1 MTLNASNHVSHCAYK
16 KPVLA
21 VKPFTQ
27 AELLAR
33 SAAETYYALAR
44 EYTTR
49 GDTLN
54 AVSCC
59 IEASDRIA
67 GIARPL
73 VVRDQLMDLIRA
85 IDPVGRICS
94 RLRHRMSCAATNCA
108 YLCSGNSEHQY
119 LERLVS
125 VHQLV
130 GYPSGD
136 SRFNTACESAYWQLR
151 QDPDLKELYVVVY
164 RSGLCSTANDRYF
177 VAVPATMIS
186 EHGPHFLTD
195 ICAVVRN

>member
-1 MTLNASNHVSHCAYK
+1 MSLNASKYVNHSAYK
-16 KPVLA
+16 KPAFA

-59 IEASDRIA
+59 IEASERIA

-73 VVRDQLMDLIRA
+73 AVRDQLVDLMRA
-85 IDPVGRICS
+85 IDPLDCICS
-94 RLRHRMSCAATNCA
+94 SIRHCLSCAATSCA
-108 YLCSGNSEHQY
+108 HLCSGNSERQY
-119 LERLVS
+119 LELLVS
-125 VHQLV
+125 AHQLMD
-130 GYPSGD
+130 YPSD
-136 SRFNTACESAYWQLR
+136 ESRFNTACESAYWQLR

-164 RSGLCSTANDRYF
+164 TSGLCCNVNDRYF
-177 VAVPATMIS
+177 VAVPGTMIS
-186 EHGPHFLTD
+186 ERGPYFLTA
-195 ICAVVRN
+195 ICAVIRN